1 MSKKFDGWNEIK
13 KQTEQAGNIPQFKA
27 REIYHAKIGE
37 NIGFEQSGKGDDF
50 VRPVLI
56 IKRLTKEIFFGVPLS
71 TTSREGSFFYSFEF
85 LGGVQSTALLVQTK
99 LFSSKRL
106 LNKIGM
112 IKKEDFER
120 LRKQLSNLM
129 FDGGFT
135 PPSESASRPEGNCKG
150 IVPTQNQKVNEAVGD
165 E

>member
-13 KQTEQAGNIPQFKA
+13 KQTEQAGNLPQFKA

-37 NIGFEQSGKGDDF
+37 NI
-50 VRPVLI
+50 
-56 IKRLTKEIFFGVPLS
+56 
-71 TTSREGSFFYSFEF
+71 
-85 LGGVQSTALLVQTK
+85 GVQSTALLVQTK